1 MGACPCFSF
10 LPCLGGHTVSDSKC
24 CTKQVILIR
33 HGESLWN
40 QMLGH
45 GHKARLAAAGHEK
58 RHVESRENFK
68 RNVTR
73 LLKPQDEDSQ
83 ARLEQR
89 IDRLGGFLRGVR
101 GGFRKAR
108 TIAKGAKDIHRVDHG
123 LSRTGI
129 EQARLLGQQIHA
141 LTRTGVRR
149 FQRSNAETALVEC
162 RHWYVSPF
170 LRAMQTAAFALAP
183 LCDRGKGVKID
194 VDPLAREIMG
204 SKASYDCRGKE
215 GNVGYR
221 VILRTL
227 RKFGEAFSEEEEEAA
242 AAAAAAG
249 AAAADE
255 QACDTR
261 ARAPLAIQPTRVVDV
276 QLAYSTPERRLGMA
290 KMLARLPEESIA
302 GLPAKNS
309 IDFNSAHS
317 QNRRALALPLNAD
330 FAAYAVDDIH
340 RLDAVLRHQRPA
352 GGSYSQAQS
361 QTASLLALLLR
372 NPASVASAK
381 LKQYAG
387 NLNRKWGIERLLVA
401 VRVKRHLGCCSR
413 VLESAD
419 AESLRAQFAKLEEE
433 VDQIL
438 LDETVQIP
446 EDLAFGPPLGEAEEK
461 GAEEEAPEEE
471 EASAKKLKRAAK
483 RRKKMA
489 H

>member
-1 MGACPCFSF
+1 MKRKRAAKVKRQEDAAAKEAPASVEATIDGGNASDSSARAKVRSGAFCIKSSLNVPF
-10 LPCLGGHTVSDSKC
+10 LLVSDRALVRGHQAPNAEEWHEILALC
-24 CTKQVILIR
+24 GEIVKQWDTRCAAVLADFE
-33 HGESLWN
+33 GELMGFEGELLTATFQRTFAVDPKSMRTMPSN
-40 QMLGH
+40 
-45 GHKARLAAAGHEK
+45 ETC
-58 RHVESRENFK
+58 REM
-68 RNVTR
+68 
-73 LLKPQDEDSQ
+73 
-83 ARLEQR
+83 
-89 IDRLGGFLRGVR
+89 GFLVDMRCSEGVE
-101 GGFRKAR
+101 
-108 TIAKGAKDIHRVDHG
+108 
-123 LSRTGI
+123 L
-129 EQARLLGQQIHA
+129 
-141 LTRTGVRR
+141 VRR
-149 FQRSNAETALVEC
+149 VMESEAVAKLIWGADGDLT
-162 RHWYVSPF
+162 S
-170 LRAMQTAAFALAP
+170 LRYTP
-183 LCDRGKGVKID
+183 
-194 VDPLAREIMG
+194 
-204 SKASYDCRGKE
+204 
-215 GNVGYR
+215 
-221 VILRTL
+221 
-227 RKFGEAFSEEEEEAA
+227 
-242 AAAAAAG
+242 
-249 AAAADE
+249 
-255 QACDTR
+255 